1 MPKFNQIPESQLTE
15 RQINLLP
22 ILIAQQLVLFPL
34 YFFNPVWITLLNIAI
49 GGYIYLSEVKR
60 PNSGRK
66 KFQMPVWLKVGI
78 TLVAA
83 AGVLTTFHKLSG
95 RDAGVALIAT
105 MYGLKMLEVKSRRD
119 VYVIMLLGF
128 FILLAGFLFDQSPWI
143 ALYQF
148 VPIAAILNA
157 LMTTHSLQSS
167 RGLFSQSLGFTF
179 KRLLKYLLL
188 AIPLMIVLFV
198 FFPRLSGP
206 IWKMPGG
213 SSASSGIS
221 DTMSPGEISSL
232 QLFDKVAFR
241 VKFEGEEPNGN
252 QLYWRTLVLDNF
264 DGLTWSRDSKFGRL
278 IRANLSK
285 GKLRSVIPGS
295 QSKDSSER
303 DDLIKTEQFKYEIS
317 LEKTQLQWLTLLDR
331 PSKIPPSSAI
341 YDDYSVQVGHRLVD
355 RIRYHGQSEPSRQ
368 LDLQLSA
375 RSRKHHTAIPS
386 NGNERSIAWA
396 RERRQL
402 YADDT
407 SFVRSILS
415 RINRQEYFYTLS
427 PPIMLEDTIDSFW
440 FDEQR
445 GFCEHYAAALV
456 FISRAAGIP
465 ARVIVGYQ
473 GAEKNPLSDY
483 WIVRYANAHAWTEIW
498 LQGQG
503 WVRVDP
509 TAAIASHRIEEQL
522 QLDYSQRSSL
532 FEDFGFDAVDLHD
545 LGWMKQ
551 FQYWLDKGNTG
562 WNDWVLDYNRQTQRK
577 LFSGL
582 GLEKLTIQQISVLMI
597 SIIGLFMLII
607 SFRWIKT
614 SQKQEPIQSG
624 FALLLKKLGAK
635 GLTIDS
641 NIGAKNLIEL
651 VSKNDLASNSDL
663 ESKNSDGKTREM
675 TLDMNST
682 GAIRRVLKRYIFLR
696 YSQSSTDLAQQ
707 QDFLK
712 QVKRLRIH
720 TE

>member
-1 MPKFNQIPESQLTE
+1 MSKPNQIPQSQLTQ
-15 RQINLLP
+15 RPINLLP
-22 ILIAQQLVLFPL
+22 ILIAQQLVLLPL
-34 YFFNPVWITLLNIAI
+34 YFFNPVWITSLNVAI
-49 GGYIYLSEVKR
+49 GGYVYLSEVR
-60 PNSGRK
+60 RTSSGRK
-66 KFQMPVWLKVGI
+66 QFQMPVWLKVGI

-105 MYGLKMLEVKSRRD
+105 MYGLKMLEIKSRRD

-148 VPIAAILNA
+148 IPIAAILNA

-179 KRLLKYLLL
+179 KRLLKYLIL
-188 AIPLMIVLFV
+188 AIPIMIVLFV

-221 DTMSPGEISSL
+221 DTMSPGAISSL
-232 QLFDKVAFR
+232 QLFDKVALR
-241 VKFEGEEPNGN
+241 VKFEGDEPNGN

-264 DGLTWSRDSKFGRL
+264 DGLTWSRDTKFGRL

-285 GKLRSVIPGS
+285 GELRNVIPS
-295 QSKDSSER
+295 SSTEDS
-303 DDLIKTEQFKYEIS
+303 LKQKGITKIKQFKYEIS

-355 RIRYHGQSEPSRQ
+355 RIRYHGQSEPSRK
-368 LDLQLSA
+368 LDLKLSA
-375 RSRKHHTAIPS
+375 RSRKHHTAIPDD
-386 NGNERSIAWA
+386 GNERSMAWA
-396 RERRQL
+396 KERRQL
-402 YADDT
+402 FTDDT
-407 SFVRSILS
+407 SFVRSILT
-415 RINRQEYFYTLS
+415 RINQQEYFYTLS
-427 PPIMLEDTIDSFW
+427 PPIMSEDTVDSFW

-465 ARVIVGYQ
+465 ARVVVGYQ

-498 LQGQG
+498 LENQG

-545 LGWMKQ
+545 LGWIKQ
-551 FQYWLDKGNTG
+551 FQYWIDKGNSG

-582 GLEKLTIQQISVLMI
+582 GLEKLTIQQISILMI
-597 SIIGLFMLII
+597 SIIALFMLII
-607 SFRWIKT
+607 SFKWIKT
-614 SQKQEPIQSG
+614 GRKQEPIQSA
-624 FALLLKKLGAK
+624 FSLLLKKLDAK
-635 GLTIDS
+635 GLAVDS
-641 NIGAKNLIEL
+641 NMGANNLMEL
-651 VSKNDLASNSDL
+651 VSGNDRANKSYL
-663 ESKNSDGKTREM
+663 ERKSADRKTRVKI
-675 TLDMNST
+675 LDTNSIN
-682 GAIRRVLKRYIFLR
+682 AIIRVLKRYIFLR
-696 YSQSSTDLAQQ
+696 YSQGTTNLSQQ
-707 QDFLK
+707 QHFLK
-712 QVKRLRIH
+712 QVKRLRIY
-720 TE
+720 TD